1 MHKSHEMI
9 AKLVT
14 AAFTVRVV
22 VPDDATEEQI
32 IEASKQGF
40 IYAVN
45 AELLD
50 NVYDIDDD
58 TLTFG
63 ELKNYKKIK

>member
-1 MHKSHEMI
+1 MK

-32 IEASKQGF
+32 IEASKQRF
-40 IYAVN
+40 LYAVN
-45 AELLD
+45 AELSD

-58 TLTFG
+58 TVLPFG
-63 ELKNYKKIK
+63 TGIDDENYM